1 MSDSSADLAVQK
13 RTLLALKKL
22 QAKVDALEHAR
33 NEPIAII
40 GAGCRFPGGVT
51 DLASYR
57 QLLREGGDAI
67 VEVPKDRW
75 DIDRWYDPDPDAN
88 GKMYTRAGGFLQGSS
103 VADFD
108 ARFFGIT
115 RREANAMDP
124 QQRMLLEVGW
134 EALEHAGLPPTRLAG
149 SRTGVFVGISVSDY
163 SFLSGTVPSA
173 IDPYTATG
181 WGFAFSAGR
190 ISYVLGL
197 QGPSMAVDTACSSS
211 LVSVHLACQSLRA
224 GECTTAL
231 AGGVMLL
238 LSPLSFVMLS
248 RLRALSPDGRC
259 KTFDAAA
266 NGIARG
272 EGCGMVVLKRLSD
285 ARRDGDRVLA
295 TLLGGGVQHDGASSS
310 FTVPNGRAQQAVMR
324 EALTAARLAPADV
337 GYVEAHGTGTILGD
351 PIEVDALAAVYG
363 EGRDAATP
371 LAVGSVK
378 TNLGHLES
386 AAGIA
391 GLLKAVLAVQ
401 GGELFPHLHV
411 REPNPH
417 IAWERLP
424 VRVADASTPWP
435 ADRRRVAGVSAFGMS
450 GTNAHMLVGAV
461 EEAPSAARSPS
472 HAVHLLPLSAKSP
485 EALRMVAQRYA
496 GALEDASLEDI
507 CFTAS
512 TGRVHFEHRAAVL
525 GTSAG
530 ELREKLVALAEGTA
544 PEAPHTAQDPALA
557 DLAALYIKG
566 DRIDWADVHRGGG
579 HRLCTLP
586 AYPFQRQRYW
596 ITTEAASEAP
606 LPQAS
611 SARGELART
620 LQEAPARRRRDLLTA
635 HVAAAVRTVLALGPD
650 EPLDLEAG
658 FFNLGVDSLMSA
670 ELRKRLE
677 VGLDHALSATVTFDH
692 PSVRSMV
699 DHLLR
704 ALPYLEGAA
713 IAPVVTATRAAHE
726 PIAIIG
732 MACRF
737 PGGAN
742 DVEAYWTLLRDGVDG
757 TSDMPPERWDVD
769 AFYSPEKGAPGK
781 MSTRRGGFLRGVP
794 FDGFDAEFFG
804 MAPREASAM
813 DPQQRLLLE
822 VGWEALEDAGCVP
835 EHLAASRT
843 AVMVG
848 IASSDYLALQNA
860 GPASRL
866 EPYMVT
872 GTAHSCAAGRLS
884 FTLGLQGPCLSI
896 DTACSSSLVAA
907 HLACQSLVSGE
918 ADLALVA
925 GVNMMLAPEPFVFF
939 SQAGA
944 LAADGRCKT
953 FDASGDGYA
962 RGEGCGAVVLKRLSD
977 AQRHGDRLRAVVRG
991 SAVNHDG
998 RTSALSVPN
1007 GPAQEAVIRQ
1017 AFANAGMEPARVGYV
1032 EAHAAGTPLGDPI
1045 EMQALAAALGE
1056 GRGAENPLLVGSAKT
1071 NIGHLEASAGIAGLI
1086 KGVLILEHGEVPP
1099 HLHLREPTPLI
1110 PWERLGVNV
1119 PVERTPFRHEVVGVS
1134 SFGMSG
1140 TNAHLVLEQ
1149 APRPAEGPAASP
1161 RAHCLPLSA
1170 RSPEALRAI
1179 VQRYVAELNEGSLA
1193 DAHCEDVSFTA
1204 GARRGHHA
1212 HRVAVVGRTREEWIA
1227 ALKGVFEPAVVPL
1240 GRRKWVF
1247 VFSGLTTPW
1256 PGMAAGLLR
1265 DEPIFRDALTACSEA
1280 IAKHAPFSVRD
1291 LIAEGQVRAD
1301 SFDLVQP
1308 ALFAVQVSL
1317 AALWRAWGIEPEA
1330 VVGHSMGEVAAA
1342 HVAGALSLDDAAHA
1356 ITVRSQLIRRV
1367 QASGARGG
1375 AMVIEVP
1382 YQEAPALLEELG
1394 VSGSVFIA
1402 GANAPRI
1409 TVLSGEPRAL
1419 EGVLSALKARNVFC
1433 QRLATNVAGH
1443 SPALQAL
1450 EGDLLRELASL
1461 RPRRP
1466 EIPFFSSVPGQGPEP
1481 AFDAAYWAANLIR
1494 PVHLWPAVERL
1505 LNEGYDGFLEL
1516 GVHPSLINPI
1526 EQGLHQVGA
1535 KGVVLS
1541 SLRRP
1546 EDDRTVMLQTAA
1558 SLFAAGAP
1566 VDFRR
1571 IGSAHAR
1578 VVDLPKYPWQ
1588 RKRHWTAPSAASP
1601 EAKQTA
1607 PSRVHPLLG
1616 VHLVSARASKEHFFD
1631 IASDAALW
1639 RDHRAHGVSMLPS
1652 TLLLEAVLAAAV
1664 EASKRGSSVLESWTV
1679 HEPALLGDDGSVS
1692 GQLVLV
1698 PGDGARM
1705 RFELYDASQSLHASG
1720 ELRTA
1725 AEDGA
1730 PVAIALSEVRARCT
1744 RELTGA
1750 QHLERLEECG
1760 LAYGESFA
1768 GLERIWR
1775 GDGEALGLFR
1785 LPEGTDANAFRVHP
1799 PAIEMALRLTAGV
1812 LSGEDPRMP
1821 VRFEGV
1827 RFHRRITGRHCWLH
1841 TRHLASGAL
1850 RVSLLDDAGRVAM
1863 EASSVHL
1870 APGPRALVEA
1880 AADRASGEW
1889 LYDVAWQP
1897 APPLAP
1903 APGSPSRG
1911 TYLVLTD
1918 AAGVG
1923 EPLVR
1928 ALAARGHE
1936 VITAV
1941 PGARAEL
1948 GPHAVAVDPQSHEDW
1963 HWLLQRAG
1971 SALRGVVHLWGLDAP
1986 AMEGLALEELAA
1998 AQRVGCSV
2006 IPPLVRALS
2015 THDTGAKIW
2024 FVTRGTQPASP
2035 SASLNVVQ
2043 APLWGMARV
2052 VALEHPEWWGGLV
2065 DLDPRPS
2072 PHEADVLLAEIL
2084 HSDGEDQVAYRDGTR
2099 RVARLVRTSGE
2110 ELPAAVT
2117 FRDDATYL
2125 VVGGVRG
2132 LGLDLAGWMVERGAR
2147 HLVLTGR
2154 SPGDSEPAV
2163 SALERAGAS
2172 VRVRAV
2178 DVGDAAQ
2185 MQALFAEV
2193 ASSGPAL
2200 KGVIHAAGINRAAPL
2215 AEVDAPLLESVLA
2228 AKVRG
2233 GWLLEQ
2239 LTAALPLDFM
2249 ALLSSV
2255 AGTWG
2260 AASLGP
2266 YSAAN
2271 HFLDAL
2277 AHHRRA
2283 QGRAA
2288 TSIGLGTWAGGGMGV
2303 ALAENP
2309 KLKKLF
2315 SQMGYSVMSPA
2326 PTLEILGRF
2335 TGTSATQRVL
2345 TNLDWSRFKPIFETK
2360 RRRPLLDEIAIE
2372 GAEWSGPAAGELRTK
2387 LAAVSD
2393 ADERFA
2399 LLRGHV
2405 RARVAEAM
2413 GYEDATTLQSE
2424 QGFFQLGMD
2433 SIMSVQLR
2441 MRLQTDLMQPLPPTM
2456 VFEHPTVKALAGFLL
2471 GTLGT
2476 MPSTTP
2482 TAPPPAD
2489 PAPADGQLSEDELVL
2504 QLANEL
2510 AELGVNLDESQA

>member
-1 MSDSSADLAVQK
+1 MSDASADLAMQK

-40 GAGCRFPGGVT
+40 GAGCRFPGGVS
-51 DLASYR
+51 DLESYR
-57 QLLREGGDAI
+57 RLLREGRDAI

-75 DIDRWYDPDPDAN
+75 DIDRWYDPDPDAI
-88 GKMYTRAGGFLQGSS
+88 GKMYTRSGGFLQGPS

-124 QQRMLLEVGW
+124 QQRLLLEVSW

-163 SFLSGTVPSA
+163 AFLSATAPSA

-224 GECTTAL
+224 GECTTAI

-272 EGCGMVVLKRLSD
+272 EGCGMIVLKRLSD
-285 ARRDGDRVLA
+285 AQRDGDRVLA
-295 TLLGGGVQHDGASSS
+295 TLLGGAVQHDGASSN
-310 FTVPNGRAQQAVMR
+310 FTVPNGRAQQAVIR
-324 EALTAARLAPADV
+324 EALAAARLTPADV
-337 GYVEAHGTGTILGD
+337 GYVEAHGTGTALGD
-351 PIEVDALAAVYG
+351 PIEMDALAAVYG
-363 EGRDAATP
+363 EDRVAP
-371 LAVGSVK
+371 LGVGSVK

-391 GLLKAVLAVQ
+391 GLLKTVLAVQ

-411 REPNPH
+411 REPSPH

-424 VRVADASTPWP
+424 VRVADASTPWLP
-435 ADRRRVAGVSAFGMS
+435 GRRVAGVSAFGMS
-450 GTNAHMLVGAV
+450 GTNAHMLVAGVEDACAV
-461 EEAPSAARSPS
+461 ESAVPAGSLY
-472 HAVHLLPLSAKSP
+472 VLPLSAKSD
-485 EALRMVAQRYA
+485 EALRTIAQRYA
-496 GALEDASLEDI
+496 DVLAAGHTSVGDL

-512 TGRVHFEHRAAVL
+512 TGRAHFEHRAAVV
-525 GTSAG
+525 GTSA
-530 ELREKLVALAEGTA
+530 EDLREKLRALSANVPQPAAPATTTEQELAELYVKG
-544 PEAPHTAQDPALA
+544 AQ
-557 DLAALYIKG
+557 
-566 DRIDWADVHRGGG
+566 IDWAAFHAGRG

-586 AYPFQRQRYW
+586 SYPFERQRFW
-596 ITTEAASEAP
+596 LTNEASP
-606 LPQAS
+606 DVPVGPS
-611 SARGELART
+611 VRRGELARK
-620 LQEAPARRRRDLLTA
+620 LHEAPARRRRDLLTA
-635 HVAAAVRTVLALGPD
+635 HVETAVRAVLALGPD
-650 EPLDLEAG
+650 EPLDTEAG

-677 VGLDHALSATVTFDH
+677 VGLDHLLSSTVTFDH

-704 ALPYLEGAA
+704 ELPYLEAQSVVPAITAA
-713 IAPVVTATRAAHE
+713 RAVRE
-726 PIAIIG
+726 PIAVIG

-742 DVEAYWTLLRDGVDG
+742 DIEAYWALLRDGVDG
-757 TSDMPPERWDVD
+757 TSDMPPERWDVE

-781 MSTRRGGFLRGVP
+781 MATRRAGFLRDVP

-835 EHLAASRT
+835 ARLAASRT

-848 IASSDYLALQNA
+848 IASSDYLALQQA

-896 DTACSSSLVAA
+896 DTACSSSLVAT
-907 HLACQSLVSGE
+907 HLGCKSLLDGE

-962 RGEGCGAVVLKRLSD
+962 RGEGCGVVVLKRLSD
-977 AQRHGDRLRAVVRG
+977 AVRDGDRVRAIVRG

-1017 AFANAGMEPARVGYV
+1017 AIANAGVDPARVDYV

-1056 GRGAENPLLVGSAKT
+1056 RRSGNPILVGSVKT
-1071 NIGHLEASAGIAGLI
+1071 NIGHLEASAGVAGLI
-1086 KGVLILEHGEVPP
+1086 KGVLILERGEIPP
-1099 HLHLREPTPLI
+1099 HLHFREPSPLI
-1110 PWERLGVNV
+1110 PWERLPVKV
-1119 PVERTPFRHEVVGVS
+1119 PVERTAWRAEEPRVVGVS

-1140 TNAHLVLEQ
+1140 TNAHVVLEQ
-1149 APRPAEGPAASP
+1149 AHRPAETESPA
-1161 RAHCLPLSA
+1161 RARCLPLSA
-1170 RSPEALRAI
+1170 RSPEALRVLA
-1179 VQRYVAELNEGSLA
+1179 QRYIEALGRGELARS
-1193 DAHCEDVSFTA
+1193 EDVAFTA
-1204 GARRGHHA
+1204 GARREHHA
-1212 HRVAVVGRTREEWIA
+1212 HRVAVVGRTLEEWTA
-1227 ALKGVFEPAVVPL
+1227 ALKRWLEQPPAPASQ

-1265 DEPIFRDALTACSEA
+1265 DEPVFRDALSACSDA
-1280 IAKHAPFSVRD
+1280 IAKHASFSVRD
-1291 LIAEGQVRAD
+1291 LIAQGQVRAD

-1308 ALFAVQVSL
+1308 ALFAIQVSL
-1317 AALWRAWGIEPEA
+1317 AALWRSWGIEPEA

-1342 HVAGALSLDDAAHA
+1342 HVAGALSLEDAAHA
-1356 ITVRSQLIRRV
+1356 IVVRSQLIRRV
-1367 QASGARGG
+1367 QASGSRGG
-1375 AMVIEVP
+1375 AMVVEVP

-1394 VSGSVFIA
+1394 VSGSVFVA

-1409 TVLSGEPRAL
+1409 TVLSGEPQAL
-1419 EGVLSALKARNVFC
+1419 EGVLQALKQRNVFC

-1450 EGDLLRELASL
+1450 EGDMLRQLATL
-1461 RPRRP
+1461 KPRRP
-1466 EIPFFSSVPGQGPEP
+1466 EVPFFSSVPGQGPEP
-1481 AFDAAYWAANLIR
+1481 ELDAAYWAANLVR

-1505 LNEGYDGFLEL
+1505 LNEGFDAFLEL

-1535 KGVVLS
+1535 KGTVLS

-1546 EDDRTVMLQTAA
+1546 EDDRTAMMQTAA

-1566 VDFRR
+1566 LDFRSM
-1571 IGSAHAR
+1571 GSADAR

-1588 RKRHWTAPSAASP
+1588 RKRHWTAPVATSSEVRLP
-1601 EAKQTA
+1601 PTA
-1607 PSRVHPLLG
+1607 RAHPLLG
-1616 VHLVSARASKEHFFD
+1616 ARLVSARASREHFFEV
-1631 IASDAALW
+1631 ASPADGLALW
-1639 RDHRAHGVSMLPS
+1639 RDHRAHGVGILPQTS
-1652 TLLLEAVLAAAV
+1652 LLEAVIAAAV
-1664 EASKRGSSVLESWTV
+1664 EALNVGSVALESWTV
-1679 HEPALLGDDGSVS
+1679 HEPARLSDDGSVE

-1698 PGDGARM
+1698 PGADDRM
-1705 RFELYDASQSLHASG
+1705 QFELYDAAQRLCASG
-1720 ELRTA
+1720 GLRAVA
-1725 AEDGA
+1725 ADP
-1730 PVAIALSEVRARCT
+1730 PVAMSLSEVRARCP
-1744 RELTGA
+1744 RELTGG
-1750 QHLERLEECG
+1750 QHLEQLEECG

-1768 GLERIWR
+1768 GLERVWR

-1785 LPEGTDANAFRVHP
+1785 LPDGASANAFRVHP
-1799 PAIEMALRLTAGV
+1799 ASIELALRIGGV
-1812 LSGEDPRMP
+1812 LPGEDPRMP
-1821 VRFEGV
+1821 VRFENV
-1827 RFHRRITGRHCWLH
+1827 RFHRRITGRHCWLYA
-1841 TRHLASGAL
+1841 RHEH
-1850 RVSLLDDAGRVAM
+1850 VSILDDAGRVAL
-1863 EASSVHL
+1863 EASVHL
-1870 APGPRALVEA
+1870 ASGPRSLVEA
-1880 AADRASGEW
+1880 SADLGAREW
-1889 LYDVAWQP
+1889 LYDVQWKS
-1897 APPLAP
+1897 APSLEPKAGD
-1903 APGSPSRG
+1903 AGG
-1911 TYLVLTD
+1911 TYLVLAD
-1918 AAGVG
+1918 ASGVG
-1923 EPLVR
+1923 DRLARELV
-1928 ALAARGHE
+1928 ARGHE
-1936 VITAV
+1936 VLTA
-1941 PGARAEL
+1941 R
-1948 GPHAVAVDPQSHEDW
+1948 SEDDW
-1963 HWLLQRAG
+1963 PSLLERAG
-1971 SALRGVVHLWGLDAP
+1971 SRLRAVVHLWGLDAP
-1986 AMEGLALEELAA
+1986 AMEGLTVDALDA
-1998 AQRVGCSV
+1998 AQRIGCGT
-2006 IPPLVRALS
+2006 IPPLVRALAAQNAR
-2015 THDTGAKIW
+2015 AKLW
-2024 FVTRGTQPASP
+2024 FVTRGTQPASAHP
-2035 SASLNVVQ
+2035 PNVVH

-2072 PHEADVLLAEIL
+2072 PDEARVLLGEIL
-2084 HSDGEDQVAYRDGTR
+2084 HSDGEDQVAYRDGVR
-2099 RVARLVRTSGE
+2099 RVARLARTSGD
-2110 ELPAAVT
+2110 ELPIAAT

-2154 SPGDSEPAV
+2154 TPRPSDPAIV
-2163 SALERAGAS
+2163 ALERAGAS
-2172 VRVRAV
+2172 VRVRAA
-2178 DVGDAAQ
+2178 DASDAAS
-2185 MQALFAEV
+2185 MKTLFEELTRE
-2193 ASSGPAL
+2193 GPVL
-2200 KGVIHAAGINRAAPL
+2200 KGVIHAAGINRAATL
-2215 AEVDAPLLESVLA
+2215 AEVDPPLLETVLA
-2228 AKVRG
+2228 AKLRG
-2233 GWLLEQ
+2233 GWILEQ
-2239 LTAALPLDFM
+2239 LTADLPLDFM
-2249 ALLSSV
+2249 VLLSSV

-2283 QGRAA
+2283 HGRAA
-2288 TSIGLGTWAGGGMGV
+2288 TSIGLGTWAGGGMGI
-2303 ALAENP
+2303 ALAEDP

-2315 SQMGYSVMSPA
+2315 AQMGYAVMSPA

-2335 TGTSATQRVL
+2335 TGTTATQRVL
-2345 TNLDWSRFKPIFETK
+2345 TNLDWTRFKPIFEAK
-2360 RRRPLLDEIAIE
+2360 RRRPLLDEIATE
-2372 GAEWSGPAAGELRTK
+2372 NGEWSGPAAGELLTK
-2387 LAAVSD
+2387 MAAVSD
-2393 ADERFA
+2393 HGERLV

-2413 GYEDATTLQSE
+2413 GYEDARALRSD

-2456 VFEHPTVKALAGFLL
+2456 VFEHPTVAALTAFLL
-2471 GTLGT
+2471 GA
-2476 MPSTTP
+2476 MPASSSTAP
-2482 TAPPPAD
+2482 APPPQAELA
-2489 PAPADGQLSEDELVL
+2489 APSGSSLSEDELVL
-2504 QLANEL
+2504 QIAAEL
-2510 AELGVNLDESQA
+2510 AELGVDLDA